1 MRVHPGRII
10 GVIVGLAILAT
21 LLLVPFSGSQS
32 LYGTVQPFLQN
43 ISAVSGMGSA
53 AQVTY
58 DYILM
63 VCFLILAIAGIV
75 GFFPLGSGVLGIV
88 GMAILTAGAYFT
100 LGANQP
106 SYDTGFYLLW
116 VESVVVLI
124 ASFVHRRGR
133 QKVDMQ
139 SAQSQ
144 APATPAQ
151 PSA

>member
-1 MRVHPGRII
+1 
-10 GVIVGLAILAT
+10 
-21 LLLVPFSGSQS
+21 
-32 LYGTVQPFLQN
+32 
-43 ISAVSGMGSA
+43 MGSA

-58 DYILM
+58 DFILM
-63 VCFLILAIAGIV
+63 VCFVILVIAGLV

-116 VESVVVLI
+116 VESIVVLI
-124 ASFVHRRGR
+124 ASFVHGRRG
-133 QKVDMQ
+133 QKVVKEYTQ
-139 SAQSQ
+139 AQ

-151 PSA
+151 SSS